1 MTSWRMSFL
10 AAAALALVAC
20 PKDEAPASETP
31 AAASPATTADTAPA
45 ATPTPAPT
53 TSAPSVEP
61 GEARSLDPEHPYTKT
76 LWDRVQELVGQ
87 DCSSGA
93 TESVDLE
100 IKNGKITFFED
111 TNDKPNPKMVGK
123 TVPKPPKELE
133 SFFDKRIFVGICVFY
148 VKQRD

>member
-1 MTSWRMSFL
+1 MSFL
-10 AAAALALVAC
+10 SAAALVLVAC

-31 AAASPATTADTAPA
+31 AVTSPATKADTAPA

-53 TSAPSVEP
+53 SSAPSVEP
-61 GEARSLDPEHPYTKT
+61 GGGLDPDHPYTKT

-111 TNDKPNPKMVGK
+111 TDDKPNPKMVGK

-133 SFFDKRIFVGICVFY
+133 PFFDKRIFVGICVFY
-148 VKQRD
+148 VKQRN